1 MLKSIDKEIMIAAEN
16 SVQQRLYSCLGLG
29 TVCGAGVTYIQPA
42 ATLPGLPGTLASTQP
57 RLASWQGDG
66 DTWGHQPWAASSFK
80 KLYPLHL

>member
-66 DTWGHQPWAASSFK
+66 DTWGHQPWAASSF
-80 KLYPLHL
+80 